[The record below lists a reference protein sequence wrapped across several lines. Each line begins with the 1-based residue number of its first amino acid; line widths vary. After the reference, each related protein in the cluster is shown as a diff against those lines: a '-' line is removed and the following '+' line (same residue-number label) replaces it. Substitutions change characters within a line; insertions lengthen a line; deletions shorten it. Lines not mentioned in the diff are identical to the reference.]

1 MKNKIRP
8 LGGNVIVKQNK
19 AVDKTPG
26 GIIIPENTTANKE
39 APKRGKVV
47 ALGEGTYS
55 PFTGNRKAW
64 SFDVG
69 SEVLFNPYRGSEI
82 KIGDE
87 ELLLLSDDDILAVVE

>member
-8 LGGNVIVKQNK
+8 LGGNVVVKQNK
-19 AVDKTPG
+19 AEDKTPG
-26 GIIIPENTTANKE
+26 GIFLPQTATKE
-39 APKRGKVV
+39 TPKRGKVV

-69 SEVLFNPYRGSEI
+69 SEVLFNSYRGSEI

-87 ELLLLSDDDILAVVE
+87 ELLLLTDEDILAVVE